1 MQLGAIKRF
10 SATDPERMSRH
21 LDIATRTLKSCR
33 DEMRNILWDLRSKV
47 LDEPDIEKAIQQ
59 ILEPCAD
66 EADIRIRFTV
76 PRDRLTESTARA
88 IFCIVRELVV
98 NAIRHGGATS
108 VRIAG
113 SIENGLLLCSV
124 RDNGCG
130 FDPESAPGAE
140 EGHFGLQ
147 GIRERMEAVDGS
159 IEIESVP
166 GRGTQVVLSMPAPF
180 REKQEETEA

>member
-1 MQLGAIKRF
+1 
-10 SATDPERMSRH
+10 
-21 LDIATRTLKSCR
+21 
-33 DEMRNILWDLRSKV
+33 MRNILWDLRSQV

-59 ILEPCAD
+59 ILEPCTD
-66 EADIRIRFTV
+66 ETDIRVRFSV

-98 NAIRHGGATS
+98 NAIRHGGAT
-108 VRIAG
+108 VVYIAG
-113 SIENGLLLCSV
+113 SIEDGQLLCSV

-130 FDPESAPGAE
+130 FDPASAPGAE

-159 IEIESVP
+159 IEIESTP
-166 GRGTQVVLSMPAPF
+166 GRGTRVVLSMPAPF
-180 REKQEETEA
+180 KEEQEETEA